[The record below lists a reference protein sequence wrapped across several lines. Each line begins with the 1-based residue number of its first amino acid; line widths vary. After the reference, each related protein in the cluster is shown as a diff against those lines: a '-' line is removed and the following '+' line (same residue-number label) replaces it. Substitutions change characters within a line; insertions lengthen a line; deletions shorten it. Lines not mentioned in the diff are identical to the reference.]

1 MFGVCP
7 HGIVPYS
14 LGLLAFGRLSALFNS
29 PRIVIASVVRWI
41 PVFSQVLKWG
51 GAIEATDAHM
61 SAALNA
67 GQSLAVTPGGIAEMF
82 YSGAQ
87 GTNEVVVLGSRKGFV
102 RHAIKH
108 GAALVPVY
116 VFGANRLFHRVA
128 LPQAITDLSRYL
140 RASIMLFFGRFGLP
154 IPFPTPLVYAVG
166 QSILL
171 SPWPSVGP
179 PTQDEVDFVHNAFI
193 RSLVC
198 AFDENKTTLP
208 GWMEGGGAEL
218 HII

>member
-1 MFGVCP
+1 
-7 HGIVPYS
+7 VPYS

-51 GAIEATDAHM
+51 GAIEATDAHI
-61 SAALNA
+61 SAELIA

-87 GTNEVVVLGSRKGFV
+87 GCKNEVVVLGSRKGFV

-116 VFGANRLFHRVA
+116 VFGANSLFHRVA

-154 IPFPTPLVYAVG
+154 IPFSTPLVYAVG

-171 SPWPSVGP
+171 NPCPCVGP

-198 AFDENKTTLP
+198 AFEENKQ
-208 GWMEGGGAEL
+208 GMGEL
-218 HII
+218 NII